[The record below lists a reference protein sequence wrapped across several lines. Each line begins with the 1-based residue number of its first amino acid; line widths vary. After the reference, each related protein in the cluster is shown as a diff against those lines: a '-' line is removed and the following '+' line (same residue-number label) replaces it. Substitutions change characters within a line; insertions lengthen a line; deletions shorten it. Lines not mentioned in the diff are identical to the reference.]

1 MSESS
6 NSGYTSPKDIGTSDA
21 DIVKRWAL
29 ELDLADKAEK
39 EWRKQADA
47 VIKRYRGAKAKKNSF
62 NILWSNT
69 ETLRQ
74 AIYNTLPKPDVR
86 RRFRDDDPVA
96 KVVSQVLERCAEYA
110 IDTYDFDAILK
121 QDVMNMLLPGRGL
134 SRVKYVPDFEDMEVD
149 ASQETKEGGDEE
161 GKPESNDPSEPEQRI
176 AYESV
181 MCEHVQYDD
190 FRHGPG
196 KTWDEVQWVAFRHKF
211 SETGGIEKFGAIF
224 KDVQLD
230 DVAEE
235 SIKKAGEIGALFKTG
250 EVWEI

>member
-6 NSGYTSPKDIGTSDA
+6 NSGYTSPKDIGVSDA

-149 ASQETKEGGDEE
+149 ASQETKEDGDE
-161 GKPESNDPSEPEQRI
+161 GRSRCLRSPRSSPAPTP
-176 AYESV
+176 A
-181 MCEHVQYDD
+181 
-190 FRHGPG
+190 
-196 KTWDEVQWVAFRHKF
+196 A
-211 SETGGIEKFGAIF
+211 
-224 KDVQLD
+224 
-230 DVAEE
+230 
-235 SIKKAGEIGALFKTG
+235 AGRTR
-250 EVWEI
+250 